1 MTSESFTIDFLCF
14 KNTPTLTSAS
24 IKNDQLCKKNLNR
37 YLDIRS
43 YLQSVGY
50 TFRALES
57 RNFRLFFFGG
67 MVSLLGTW
75 IQNLAIGWMVYRLTD
90 SAFYLG
96 LVGFA
101 GQIPALILGPLAGV
115 YADRINR
122 RRILIMTQVLSMIL
136 AAILSILSF
145 TNTITVTYLLIIVVF
160 NGISLAFDT
169 PFRHAFLL
177 EMIGD
182 KKLLLNAVALN
193 STLVNTAR
201 FLGPTLGGILI
212 AAFGESICFLINSV
226 SFIGVIIALLAMR
239 VAPFVPRTIN
249 KSVMSELKEG
259 FRYTFNF
266 KPALFMILLVT
277 VTSVFGLPFQALLP
291 VFARDILHG
300 DSQTLGFLTGAVGAG
315 ALTGAFFL
323 ASRKTYTNFPKIIAF
338 SAITFGIGLILF
350 SISTISV
357 ISILLLYFSGFGMIA
372 QFTATN
378 TLLQH
383 LVEEDKRGRVLSLY
397 SLSFMGFTPIGSLI
411 LGSASSAIGVPM
423 TLSIAGG
430 FCLIA
435 GMFFVRKTPLI
446 NRYLVRHTHI

>member
-1 MTSESFTIDFLCF
+1 MH
-14 KNTPTLTSAS
+14 
-24 IKNDQLCKKNLNR
+24 KKILNR

-43 YLQSVGY
+43 YLHGVGY

-90 SAFYLG
+90 SAFFLG

-101 GQIPALILGPLAGV
+101 GQIPALFLAPLAGV

-122 RRILIMTQVLSMIL
+122 RRILIMTQVLPMIL
-136 AAILSILSF
+136 AAILTFLSY
-145 TNTITVTYLLIIVVF
+145 TNTISVSYLIVIVVI
-160 NGISLAFDT
+160 NGIALAFDT

-182 KKLLLNAVALN
+182 KKLLANAVALN

-201 FLGPTLGGILI
+201 FIGPALGGILI
-212 AAFGESICFLINSV
+212 AAFGEPMCFLINSI
-226 SFIGVIIALLAMR
+226 SFTGVIIALLAMR
-239 VAPFVPRTIN
+239 VAPFVPRTIS

-259 FRYTFNF
+259 FKYTFNY
-266 KPALFMILLVT
+266 KPALYMILMVT
-277 VTSVFGLPFQALLP
+277 VTSIFGLPFQTLLP

-300 DSQTLGFLTGAVGAG
+300 DSQLLGFLTGAVGAG

-323 ASRKTYTNFPKIIAF
+323 ASRKSYRNFPKFIAF
-338 SAITFGIGLILF
+338 SAIIFGIGLVLF
-350 SISTISV
+350 SLSTIST

-383 LVEEDKRGRVLSLY
+383 LVEEDKRGRVLSFY
-397 SLSFMGFTPIGSLI
+397 SLSFMGFTPIGSLL
-411 LGSASSAIGVPM
+411 LGSTSSAIGVPV

-430 FCLIA
+430 ICLVA
-435 GMFFVRKTPLI
+435 GIFFARKTTLI
-446 NRYLVRHTHI
+446 NRYLGKHNRI

>member
-1 MTSESFTIDFLCF
+1 MAGSVIKKLNTMTSEYFAIDFLCF

-212 AAFGESICFLINSV
+212 AA
-226 SFIGVIIALLAMR
+226 
-239 VAPFVPRTIN
+239 
-249 KSVMSELKEG
+249 
-259 FRYTFNF
+259 
-266 KPALFMILLVT
+266 LVNLY
-277 VTSVFGLPFQALLP
+277 VF
-291 VFARDILHG
+291 
-300 DSQTLGFLTGAVGAG
+300 
-315 ALTGAFFL
+315 
-323 ASRKTYTNFPKIIAF
+323 
-338 SAITFGIGLILF
+338 
-350 SISTISV
+350 
-357 ISILLLYFSGFGMIA
+357 
-372 QFTATN
+372 
-378 TLLQH
+378 
-383 LVEEDKRGRVLSLY
+383 
-397 SLSFMGFTPIGSLI
+397 
-411 LGSASSAIGVPM
+411 
-423 TLSIAGG
+423 
-430 FCLIA
+430 
-435 GMFFVRKTPLI
+435 
-446 NRYLVRHTHI
+446 

>member
-1 MTSESFTIDFLCF
+1 LH
-14 KNTPTLTSAS
+14 
-24 IKNDQLCKKNLNR
+24 KKSLNR

-43 YLQSVGY
+43 YLQGVGY
-50 TFRALES
+50 TFRALEN

-136 AAILSILSF
+136 AAILSVLSF

-201 FLGPTLGGILI
+201 FIGPTLGGILI
-212 AAFGESICFLINSV
+212 AAFGESICFLINSI
-226 SFIGVIIALLAMR
+226 SFIGVIIALLAMK
-239 VAPFVPRTIN
+239 VAPFIPRTIN
-249 KSVMSELKEG
+249 KSVLSELKEG
-259 FRYTFNF
+259 IRYTFNF
-266 KPALFMILLVT
+266 KPALYMILLVT
-277 VTSVFGLPFQALLP
+277 VTSIFGLPFQAMLP

-315 ALTGAFFL
+315 ALTGAFFP
-323 ASRKTYTNFPKIIAF
+323 RFTKNIQEF
-338 SAITFGIGLILF
+338 S
-350 SISTISV
+350 
-357 ISILLLYFSGFGMIA
+357 
-372 QFTATN
+372 
-378 TLLQH
+378 
-383 LVEEDKRGRVLSLY
+383 
-397 SLSFMGFTPIGSLI
+397 
-411 LGSASSAIGVPM
+411 
-423 TLSIAGG
+423 
-430 FCLIA
+430 
-435 GMFFVRKTPLI
+435 
-446 NRYLVRHTHI
+446 